1 MPRKTLTTLANPPR
15 EFNLREQT
23 ITWLPLTLRDLAEI
37 EAKHGSIADF
47 FTRAVQGHIT
57 PILEILTT
65 AIRKANPAID
75 PEQIAEMFS
84 AGDILSGQAPAAQL
98 LQEIL
103 TESGLVAEQ
112 IEKKE

>member
-15 EFNLREQT
+15 EFKLREQT
-23 ITWLPLTLRDLAEI
+23 ITWLPLTLRDLADI

-65 AIRKANPAID
+65 AIRKANPTLD
-75 PEQIAEMFS
+75 TEQIAEMFS
-84 AGDILSGQAPAAQL
+84 AGDIMSQNAPAAQL

-103 TESGLVAEQ
+103 EASGLVTEP
-112 IEKKE
+112 EKKE

>member
-15 EFNLREQT
+15 EFRLREQT

-37 EAKHGSIADF
+37 EAKHGSISDF

-65 AIRKANPAID
+65 AIRKANPTLD
-75 PEQIAEMFS
+75 PEHIADLFS

>member
-23 ITWLPLTLRDLAEI
+23 ITWLPLTLRDLADI
-37 EAKHGSIADF
+37 ESKHGSISDF

-65 AIRKANPAID
+65 AIRKANPTLD

-84 AGDILSGQAPAAQL
+84 AGDIMSQNAPAAQL

-103 TESGLVAEQ
+103 EASGLVTEP
-112 IEKKE
+112 EKKE